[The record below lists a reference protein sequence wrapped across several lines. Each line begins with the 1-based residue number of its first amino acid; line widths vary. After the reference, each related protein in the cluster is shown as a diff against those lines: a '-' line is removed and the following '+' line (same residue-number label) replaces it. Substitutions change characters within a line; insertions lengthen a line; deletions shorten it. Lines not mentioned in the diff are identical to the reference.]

1 MKYTTKILSVENLNN
16 SKNFLKL
23 IIEPLNHNSIEKM
36 YEENNVVFERVDL
49 YKKFTLKLNKLIQET
64 YMGDE
69 FTDNPNRKKH
79 FNWCWIKVCEEF
91 EVYGIFFLDNPV
103 LYDYFK
109 TFLFKTFY
117 DINDKENSK
126 IPTTVESV
134 FQYLFDYNNNKS
146 LNDIKTFI
154 NIYNDFELS
163 YLNKIK

>member
-1 MKYTTKILSVENLNN
+1 MEPSSNNSVE
-16 SKNFLKL
+16 K
-23 IIEPLNHNSIEKM
+23 I
-36 YEENNVVFERVDL
+36 YVENNIVFERVDL
-49 YKKFTLKLNKLIQET
+49 YLKFTLKLNKLVQNT

-69 FTDNPNRKKH
+69 FTSKADQKKH

-91 EVYGIFFLDNPV
+91 EIYGIFFLDNPV

-109 TFLFKTFY
+109 DFLFKTFY
-117 DINDKENSK
+117 SVSDKENSN
-126 IPTTVESV
+126 IPPTIESI
-134 FQYLFDYNNNKS
+134 FIYLFDYNNNKS

>member
-1 MKYTTKILSVENLNN
+1 MSVENLNN

-23 IIEPLNHNSIEKM
+23 IIEPLSNNSVEKI
-36 YEENNVVFERVDL
+36 YEENNIIFERADL
-49 YKKFTLKLNKLIQET
+49 YKNFTLKLNKLIQDT

-69 FTDNPNRKKH
+69 FTNEINRKKH
-79 FNWCWIKVCEEF
+79 FNWCWIKICEKF

-109 TFLFKTFY
+109 DFLFKTFY
-117 DINDKENSK
+117 NVSNKENSK
-126 IPTTVESV
+126 IPSAINSV
-134 FQYLFDYNNNKS
+134 FLYLFDYNNNKS